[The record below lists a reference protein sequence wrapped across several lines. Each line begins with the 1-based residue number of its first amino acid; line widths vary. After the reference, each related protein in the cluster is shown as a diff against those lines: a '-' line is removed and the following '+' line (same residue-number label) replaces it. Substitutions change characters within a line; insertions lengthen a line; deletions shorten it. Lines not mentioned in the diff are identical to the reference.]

1 MKEILILTDKFL
13 DSNLIEDFLV
23 DKKINCK
30 FISANNLKNENH
42 PKSTLL
48 CTKLFEDSVD
58 GRSGLLKLSRNI
70 GCTNLIVLKPSE
82 QLYSIKTDLGGA
94 LIEISFRN
102 FDQIILEI
110 MYQIISNEKYCFS
123 DKKTHNLIHV
133 AKKVAKTD
141 VTVFIHGPTGTGKEV
156 ISNLIHHNSPRSE
169 KPFVAINCAAIPENM
184 LEAMLFGHEKGAFT
198 GASSANKGIFR
209 AADMGTLLLD
219 EISEMPLSLQA
230 KLLRVLQEK
239 KVTPIG
245 GQRDIDVDVRVI
257 ATTNRDMISE
267 VQEKKFREDLY
278 YRLNVFP
285 IETSNLSERP
295 DDILPISI
303 ALLKRH
309 SSLENL
315 PLISKKAEDILKS
328 YKWPGNVRELENVL
342 QRAIVLCENN
352 VIEEK
357 DIMIDSS
364 MTEKLYSSFDQ
375 KSEKQT
381 ALKA

>member
-1 MKEILILTDKFL
+1 MKDILILTDEFL
-13 DSNLIEDFLV
+13 DYKLMEDFLIN
-23 DKKINCK
+23 KKINCK
-30 FISANNLKNENH
+30 FINANNLKNENH
-42 PKSTLL
+42 SKSTLI
-48 CTKLFEDSVD
+48 CTKLFEDSI
-58 GRSGLLKLSRNI
+58 GGKAGLLKFSRNI
-70 GCTNLIVLKPSE
+70 GCTNLLVLRPSE
-82 QLYSIKTDLGGA
+82 KTYSIKTDLGGA
-94 LIEISFRN
+94 LVEISFTN
-102 FDQIILEI
+102 FNQVIIEI
-110 MYQIISNEKYCFS
+110 IYQIISDEKYCFS
-123 DKKTHNLIHV
+123 DKKTHSLV
-133 AKKVAKTD
+133 RMAKKVAKTD

-309 SSLENL
+309 SSIENL
-315 PLISKKAEDILKS
+315 PLISEKAQDILNS

-342 QRAIVLCENN
+342 QRALVLCENN
-352 VIEEK
+352 IIK
-357 DIMIDSS
+357 GDDIMIDSS
-364 MTEKLYSSFDQ
+364 MTEKFYSSFEEKVQ
-375 KSEKQT
+375 KQT